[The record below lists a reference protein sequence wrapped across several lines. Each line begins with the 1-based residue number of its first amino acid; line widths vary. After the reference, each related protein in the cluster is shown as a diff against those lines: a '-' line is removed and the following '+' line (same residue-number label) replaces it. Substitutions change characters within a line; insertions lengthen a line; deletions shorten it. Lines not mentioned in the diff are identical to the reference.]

1 MDHYE
6 IQVVGDLDQRRAG
19 VLGCD
24 RLRLLPGGGSVLVFA
39 AIDQTALYGLLG
51 RLRDAGLEL
60 VAARRI
66 SKDVAD
72 PTAPPQAVPAKSRP
86 KELRK

>member
-1 MDHYE
+1 MEQYE
-6 IQVVGDLDQRRAG
+6 IQVVGHLDQRRAG
-19 VLGCD
+19 ALGCD
-24 RLRLLPGGGSVLVFA
+24 QLRLLPGGGSVLVFA
-39 AIDQTALYGLLG
+39 AIDQAALYGLLG

-66 SKDVAD
+66 PRDVDD
-72 PTAPPQAVPAKSRP
+72 PTAQTQAVPAKSRP